1 MEPRVD
7 VEWMKAAN
15 KYREAR
21 ANLDYWKQ
29 QEADAREALL
39 HIANG
44 EDASGFGVSV
54 KKQERKGS
62 IDYKLMVTELLPQE
76 DAEPYRKDGVEF
88 FKVDVS
94 KE

>member
-1 MEPRVD
+1 MDMRTDTP
-7 VEWMKAAN
+7 WMKAAN

-21 ANLDYWKQ
+21 SNLDYWKQ
-29 QEADAREALL
+29 AEADAREALL
-39 HIANG
+39 HIADG

-54 KKQERKGS
+54 KKQSRQGS

-76 DAEPYRKDGVEF
+76 DEEPYRKDGVEF